1 MSAANVV
8 RAIATSDINV
18 LNEAL
23 KEMSQDNGIR
33 AGNLYRAVKQN
44 TIPGNNRPL
53 NNVTRK
59 AWNESQTPS
68 ANANRPPTLK
78 NLQDSVASELNEIFT
93 VGGKPHT
100 LLDEALQV
108 AAEEAANRGHPSVE
122 IVRILVKHGAK
133 TYYQLTRP
141 AGSSGIPLA
150 KKGTRTVNPLTGIR
164 SLGGRRSHG
173 SRRSH
178 SHSTRHRRT
187 RLRRSSTRSRR

>member
-23 KEMSQDNGIR
+23 KEMSQGSGFHN
-33 AGNLYRAVKQN
+33 GNLYRAVKQN

-59 AWNESQTPS
+59 AWNKSQTPP
-68 ANANRPPTLK
+68 ANANRPDTLK
-78 NLQDSVASELNEIFT
+78 NLQASLASELNQIFT

-100 LLDEALQV
+100 LLDVALQM
-108 AAEEAANRGHPSVE
+108 AAEEGANRAHPSVE

-150 KKGTRTVNPLTGIR
+150 KKGTRTINPLTGIR
-164 SLGGRRSHG
+164 SLGGRRSH
-173 SRRSH
+173 SSRRRRSH
-178 SHSTRHRRT
+178 ST
-187 RLRRSSTRSRR
+187 RRSSSRRNSTRRIR

>member
-8 RAIATSDINV
+8 KAIATSDINV

-53 NNVTRK
+53 NNATRK
-59 AWNESQTPS
+59 AWNQSQMPP

-78 NLQDSVASELNEIFT
+78 NLQNSVASELNEIFT
-93 VGGKPHT
+93 VGGNPHT

-108 AAEEAANRGHPSVE
+108 AAQEASNTGHPSVE

-150 KKGTRTVNPLTGIR
+150 KKGTRSVNPLTGIR
-164 SLGGRRSHG
+164 SLGGRRST
-173 SRRSH
+173 RRSGRRRR
-178 SHSTRHRRT
+178 STR
-187 RLRRSSTRSRR
+187 RSRF

>member
-8 RAIATSDINV
+8 RAIATSDISV

-23 KEMSQDNGIR
+23 KEMSQDDGIR
-33 AGNLYRAVKQN
+33 LGNIYRAVKQN

-53 NNVTRK
+53 NNATRK
-59 AWNESQTPS
+59 AWNQSQMPP
-68 ANANRPPTLK
+68 ANANKPPTMK
-78 NLQDSVASELNEIFT
+78 NLQASVASELNEIFT
-93 VGGKPHT
+93 VGGNPHT

-133 TYYQLTRP
+133 TYYQLTHP
-141 AGSSGIPLA
+141 GLPPVA
-150 KKGTRTVNPLTGIR
+150 KKGTRSVNPLTGIR
-164 SLGGRRSHG
+164 SLGGRRSRLRRSHSLTSRRRLT

-178 SHSTRHRRT
+178 R
-187 RLRRSSTRSRR
+187 

>member
-8 RAIATSDINV
+8 RAIAASDINV

-78 NLQDSVASELNEIFT
+78 NLQGSVASELNEIFT

-108 AAEEAANRGHPSVE
+108 AAEEAGPSNKGHPSVE
-122 IVRILVKHGAK
+122 IVKILVKHGAK

-173 SRRSH
+173 SRLRLRRSH
-178 SHSTRHRRT
+178 SHSTRHRR
-187 RLRRSSTRSRR
+187 STRRRR

>member
-8 RAIATSDINV
+8 KAIATSDINV

-53 NNVTRK
+53 NNATRK
-59 AWNESQTPS
+59 AWNQSQMPP

-78 NLQDSVASELNEIFT
+78 NLQNSVASELNEIFT
-93 VGGKPHT
+93 VGGNPHT

-108 AAEEAANRGHPSVE
+108 AAQEASNTGHPSVE

-150 KKGTRTVNPLTGIR
+150 KKGTRSVNPLTGIR
-164 SLGGRRSHG
+164 SLGGRLRRRHR
-173 SRRSH
+173 SRRR
-178 SHSTRHRRT
+178 HSTR
-187 RLRRSSTRSRR
+187 RSRF

>member
-8 RAIATSDINV
+8 RAIATSDISV

-23 KEMSQDNGIR
+23 KEMSQDDGIR
-33 AGNLYRAVKQN
+33 LGNIYRVVKQN

-53 NNVTRK
+53 NNATRK
-59 AWNESQTPS
+59 AWNQSQMPP
-68 ANANRPPTLK
+68 ANANKSPTLK
-78 NLQDSVASELNEIFT
+78 NRQASVASELNEIFT
-93 VGGKPHT
+93 VGGNPHT

-133 TYYQLTRP
+133 TYYQLTRT

-150 KKGTRTVNPLTGIR
+150 KKGTRSVNPLTGIR
-164 SLGGRRSHG
+164 SLGGRRSRLRRSHSLTSRRRLT

-178 SHSTRHRRT
+178 R
-187 RLRRSSTRSRR
+187 

>member
-23 KEMSQDNGIR
+23 KEMSQDSGFHN
-33 AGNLYRAVKQN
+33 GNLYRTVKQN

-59 AWNESQTPS
+59 AWNKSQTPS

-78 NLQDSVASELNEIFT
+78 NLQASLASELNQIFT

-100 LLDEALQV
+100 LLDEALHV

-150 KKGTRTVNPLTGIR
+150 KKGTRTINPLTGIR
-164 SLGGRRSHG
+164 SLGGS
-173 SRRSH
+173 
-178 SHSTRHRRT
+178 
-187 RLRRSSTRSRR
+187 RRSSTRRSSRRSTRRSNRF

>member
-8 RAIATSDINV
+8 RAIATSDIDV

-53 NNVTRK
+53 NNATRK
-59 AWNESQTPS
+59 AWNQSQMPP

-78 NLQDSVASELNEIFT
+78 NLQESVASELNEIFT
-93 VGGKPHT
+93 VGGNPHT

-108 AAEEAANRGHPSVE
+108 AAQEASNRGHPSVE

-133 TYYQLTRP
+133 TYYQLTHP
-141 AGSSGIPLA
+141 GSEKPPRS

-164 SLGGRRSHG
+164 ILGGRLTSHS
-173 SRRSH
+173 SRRSD
-178 SHSTRHRRT
+178 RRT
-187 RLRRSSTRSRR
+187 RRIRSRRR

>member
-8 RAIATSDINV
+8 KAIATSDIDI

-53 NNVTRK
+53 NNATRK
-59 AWNESQTPS
+59 AWNQSQMPP

-78 NLQDSVASELNEIFT
+78 NLQNSVASELNEIFT
-93 VGGKPHT
+93 VGGNPHT

-108 AAEEAANRGHPSVE
+108 AAQEASNRGHPSVE

-150 KKGTRTVNPLTGIR
+150 KKGTRSVNPLTGIR
-164 SLGGRRSHG
+164 SLGGSHRRSHRHR

-178 SHSTRHRRT
+178 STRRNRF
-187 RLRRSSTRSRR
+187 

>member
-23 KEMSQDNGIR
+23 KEMSQGSGFHN
-33 AGNLYRAVKQN
+33 GNLYRAVKQN

-59 AWNESQTPS
+59 AWNKSQTPP
-68 ANANRPPTLK
+68 ANANRPDTLK
-78 NLQDSVASELNEIFT
+78 NLQASLASELNQIFT

-100 LLDEALQV
+100 LLDVALQM
-108 AAEEAANRGHPSVE
+108 AAEEGANRAHPSVE

-150 KKGTRTVNPLTGIR
+150 KKGTRTINPLTGIR
-164 SLGGRRSHG
+164 SLGGSRRSH
-173 SRRSH
+173 SSSTRRSSRLRLRRSH
-178 SHSTRHRRT
+178 SHSTRCRR
-187 RLRRSSTRSRR
+187 

>member
-33 AGNLYRAVKQN
+33 AGNLYRTVKQN

-59 AWNESQTPS
+59 AWNKSQTPP
-68 ANANRPPTLK
+68 ANANRPPTFK
-78 NLQDSVASELNEIFT
+78 NLQVSVARELNEIFT
-93 VGGKPHT
+93 VGGNPHT

-108 AAEEAANRGHPSVE
+108 AAEEAANRAHPSVE
-122 IVRILVKHGAK
+122 IVKILVKHGAK
-133 TYYQLTRP
+133 TYYQLTHP

-150 KKGTRTVNPLTGIR
+150 KRGTRTVNPLTGIR
-164 SLGGRRSHG
+164 SLGGRRSHS
-173 SRRSH
+173 SRRGLS
-178 SHSTRHRRT
+178 S
-187 RLRRSSTRSRR
+187 RLRRSRHRRSHR

>member
-8 RAIATSDINV
+8 RAIATSDISV

-23 KEMSQDNGIR
+23 KEMSQDDGIR
-33 AGNLYRAVKQN
+33 LGNIYRAVKQN

-53 NNVTRK
+53 NNATRK
-59 AWNESQTPS
+59 AWNQSQMPP
-68 ANANRPPTLK
+68 ANANKPPTMK
-78 NLQDSVASELNEIFT
+78 NLQASVASELNEIFT

-133 TYYQLTRP
+133 TYYQLTRT

-150 KKGTRTVNPLTGIR
+150 KKGTRSVNPLTGIR
-164 SLGGRRSHG
+164 SLGGRRSRLRRSHSLTSRRRLT

-178 SHSTRHRRT
+178 R
-187 RLRRSSTRSRR
+187 

>member
-23 KEMSQDNGIR
+23 KEMSQGSGFHN
-33 AGNLYRAVKQN
+33 GNLYRAVKQN

-59 AWNESQTPS
+59 AWNKSQTPP
-68 ANANRPPTLK
+68 ANANRPDTLK
-78 NLQDSVASELNEIFT
+78 NLQASLVSELNQIFT

-108 AAEEAANRGHPSVE
+108 AAEEAANRAHPSVE
-122 IVRILVKHGAK
+122 IVKILVKHGAK
-133 TYYQLTRP
+133 TYYQLTHP

-150 KKGTRTVNPLTGIR
+150 KRGTRTVNPLTGIR
-164 SLGGRRSHG
+164 SLGG
-173 SRRSH
+173 SRRS
-178 SHSTRHRRT
+178 SRRRLSS
-187 RLRRSSTRSRR
+187 RLRRSRHRRSHR